1 MARISYTSYRVLT
14 PSLMDKELFDYLKGL
29 PVKEG
34 SIRYHPYE
42 GFIKTFPGWC
52 VFLVILA
59 GGSVYMYFQGERD
72 YWLPLIA
79 WPAFALWT
87 GGAHSMLSW
96 LAYYHRCRSYY
107 ARYSQHINQA
117 RDYAEL
123 AKLRQGLHGEPKEIF
138 S

>member
-1 MARISYTSYRVLT
+1 MGRVSYTSYGFLT
-14 PSLMDKELFDYLKGL
+14 PPLMEKELFDYLKGL

-59 GGSVYMYFQGERD
+59 GSCVYLYFQGERD

-87 GGAHSMLSW
+87 GGGYSMLSW
-96 LAYYHRCRSYY
+96 VAYYLRCRSYY
-107 ARYSQHINQA
+107 ALYSRHINQA
-117 RDYAEL
+117 KDYAEL
-123 AKLRQGLHGEPKEIF
+123 VKLRQGLHGETKEIF
-138 S
+138 A